1 MSYTFRKTASQRY
14 SGLVGVVVLHVAVI
28 YLLASG
34 LGKSVIHTITKPVET
49 KVIEEAQAKPEE
61 PPPPP
66 PKFEAPPPEFVP
78 PPEISVASEAAPATT
93 AIRAVQNKVATP
105 KPAPPPPA
113 AVVPPRSDP
122 RRPNG
127 LPPYPPT
134 SRRLGEQGVVTLQ
147 LYIDERGRVVEAKVE
162 KSSGFPR
169 LDEAAVKEAKRN
181 WRFIPAKRGSEAVP
195 MWMSLNVRFKLT

>member
-1 MSYTFRKTASQRY
+1 MSYTFRKSASQRY
-14 SGLVGVVVLHVAVI
+14 SGLFGVVILHVVVV

-34 LGKSVIHTITKPVET
+34 LGKSVMHVITKPVET
-49 KVIEEAQAKPEE
+49 KVIEEAQDKPEE

-66 PKFEAPPPEFVP
+66 PKLEAPPPEFVP
-78 PPEISVASEAAPATT
+78 PPEIAVASDPAPATT
-93 AIRAVQNKVATP
+93 AIRQVQNKVAV
-105 KPAPPPPA
+105 KPAPPPPV
-113 AVVPPRSDP
+113 AVVPPRVNP

-147 LYIDERGRVVEAKVE
+147 LYIDERGRVVDAKVE

-181 WRFIPAKRGSEAVP
+181 WRFIPAKRGSETVP